1 MADLIKGANS
11 FVPTVALRVGVQ
23 RGLDTSALLLAAGG
37 RVRGDADMVFYGQQ
51 VHPSGAVRH
60 LGPHT
65 GTDWLHVDLP
75 QVEDAVERVV
85 IVASADGG
93 TIGDVPEP
101 AVEAYAPDGTV
112 VVRYVVTDASTETA
126 FVFGEFYRRAGGWK
140 FRAVGQGYA
149 DGLAGLATDFGI
161 DVAEDDAENGAGAG
175 AAPAVAPGP
184 PPFKVPAP
192 PVQPAMPPEFQAPA
206 PPPAPLSA
214 QPLPTQ
220 PPSAQPLAAQPQSYR
235 PMPPPPPPA
244 FPFPPMQPM
253 QPVQPMAIPAPA
265 PAPVPV
271 PAPAVPDWT
280 FGPVFEPFVYE
291 GRGDQVVSAPR
302 TIPTGPVMVEF
313 DLTRCRDQYAYA
325 YSLDKWNKDDDLLLN
340 TNLDNTCHRALAKV
354 PKVRRLRMNVHASGA
369 WTLRVLPLVAARRLQ
384 GTLEGRG
391 DEVVLYTGPIS
402 DLRFESRGEGHV
414 YMYGYEVD
422 GRTEVP
428 EDDSLLL
435 VNDNDDVNTST
446 PLPAGPLLLK
456 LVAEGSW
463 TMRADPVD

>member
-1 MADLIKGANS
+1 M
-11 FVPTVALRVGVQ
+11 PTVALRVGVQ
-23 RGLDTSALLLAAGG
+23 RGLDATALLLAAGG
-37 RVRGDADMVFYGQQ
+37 RVRGDADMVFHGQQ
-51 VHPSGAVRH
+51 VHPSGAVHH

-75 QVEDAVERVV
+75 QVEEAVERVV

-101 AVEAYAPDGTV
+101 AVEAYASDGTV

-126 FVFGEFYRRAGGWK
+126 FVFGEFYRRSGGWK

-161 DVAEDDAENGAGAG
+161 DVADDGTS
-175 AAPAVAPGP
+175 AATKAPP
-184 PPFKVPAP
+184 PPFKVPE
-192 PVQPAMPPEFQAPA
+192 QPARPETPPEFRVPA

-214 QPLPTQ
+214 RPQP
-220 PPSAQPLAAQPQSYR
+220 YR

-244 FPFPPMQPM
+244 FPV
-253 QPVQPMAIPAPA
+253 QPVPLAVPAPAPTQAPA
-265 PAPVPV
+265 PAPG
-271 PAPAVPDWT
+271 PAAPDWT
-280 FGPVFEPFVYE
+280 FGPVFEPFVHE

-302 TIPTGPVMVEF
+302 TIPTGPVVVEF
-313 DLTRCRDQYAYA
+313 DLSRCRDGSAYA

-340 TNLDNTCHRALAKV
+340 TDLDGSCHRALAQV
-354 PKVRRLRMNVHASGA
+354 PKVRRLRVNVHARGA

-391 DEVVLYTGPIS
+391 DEVVLYTGPIA
-402 DLRFESRGEGHV
+402 DLRFTSRGDGRV

-435 VNDNDDVNTST
+435 VNDSGNVRMST

-463 TMRADPVD
+463 TMCAEPVD